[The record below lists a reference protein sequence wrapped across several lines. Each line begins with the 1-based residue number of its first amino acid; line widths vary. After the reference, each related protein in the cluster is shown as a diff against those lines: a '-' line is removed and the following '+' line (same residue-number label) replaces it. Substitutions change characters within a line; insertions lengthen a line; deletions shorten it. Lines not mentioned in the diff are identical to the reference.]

1 MKEWWNKKKNKM
13 RKNRKD
19 NGHYTFVDFILD
31 VLFWIPELIIL
42 PFRLIFWL
50 IRGVGRFIFDIF

>member
-1 MKEWWNKKKNKM
+1 MKKWWNKKKDKM
-13 RKNRKD
+13 RKRRKD
-19 NGHYTFVDFILD
+19 NDNYTFVDFILD

-42 PFRLIFWL
+42 PFRLVFWL

>member
-1 MKEWWNKKKNKM
+1 MKEWWNKKKDKM
-13 RKNRKD
+13 RKSRKD

-42 PFRLIFWL
+42 PFRLVFWL

>member
-1 MKEWWNKKKNKM
+1 MKKWWNKKKDKM
-13 RKNRKD
+13 RKSRKD
-19 NGHYTFVDFILD
+19 NDNYTFVDFILD

-42 PFRLIFWL
+42 PFRLVFWL

>member
-1 MKEWWNKKKNKM
+1 MKEWWNKKKDKM
-13 RKNRKD
+13 RKRRKD

-42 PFRLIFWL
+42 PFRLVFWL

>member
-1 MKEWWNKKKNKM
+1 MKKWWNKEKDKM
-13 RKNRKD
+13 RKSRKD
-19 NGHYTFVDFILD
+19 NDNYTFVDFILD

-42 PFRLIFWL
+42 PFRLVFWL